1 MLRKQNRLHI
11 ALELVTIFSFIVI
24 GITILTFMYYD
35 VEMSKS
41 YLGSLVL
48 AIGVTELVSF
58 LSMKDLV
65 KLRNIPNGITAVLQ
79 MILGVILMVI
89 NVELSTACVIWG
101 ICNIVFLVTKV
112 VDAGFNLIHQPFLN
126 IILVILCIIETIC
139 SIFLIANSA
148 DIQALNHH
156 IVFVGVSLLIRS
168 FILVIEFVIH
178 RYQKL

>member
-89 NVELSTACVIWG
+89 NVELPTACIIWG

-126 IILVILCIIETIC
+126 IILVILCIIETIF

>member
-24 GITILTFMYYD
+24 GVTMLTFMYYD
-35 VEMSKS
+35 VELSKS
-41 YLGSLVL
+41 YIGSLVL

-65 KLRNIPNGITAVLQ
+65 KLRNIPNGITAILQ
-79 MILGVILMVI
+79 MALGIVLMVI
-89 NVELSTACVIWG
+89 DADLPTACIIWCT
-101 ICNIVFLVTKV
+101 CNIVFLVAKV
-112 VDAGFNLIHQPFLN
+112 IDAGFNLIHQPFLN
-126 IILVILCIIETIC
+126 IIVIILCIIETIFA
-139 SIFLIANSA
+139 IFLLANST

-156 IVFVGVSLLIRS
+156 IVFIGVALLIKAV
-168 FILVIEFVIH
+168 ILVIEFLIH

>member
-24 GITILTFMYYD
+24 GVTMLTFMYYD
-35 VEMSKS
+35 VELSKS

-79 MILGVILMVI
+79 MALGIVLMVI
-89 NVELSTACVIWG
+89 DVDLPTTCIIWC
-101 ICNIVFLVTKV
+101 ICNIVFLVAKV
-112 VDAGFNLIHQPFLN
+112 IDAGFNLIHQPFLN
-126 IILVILCIIETIC
+126 IIVIILCIIETIF
-139 SIFLIANSA
+139 SIFLLANST

-156 IVFVGVSLLIRS
+156 IVYIGVALLIKAV
-168 FILVIEFVIH
+168 ILVIEFLIH

>member
-24 GITILTFMYYD
+24 GVTMLTFMYYD
-35 VEMSKS
+35 VELSKS
-41 YLGSLVL
+41 YIGSLVL

-65 KLRNIPNGITAVLQ
+65 KLRNIPNGITAILQ
-79 MILGVILMVI
+79 MALGIVLMVI
-89 NVELSTACVIWG
+89 DADLPTACIIWC
-101 ICNIVFLVTKV
+101 ICNIVFLVAKV
-112 VDAGFNLIHQPFLN
+112 IDAGFNLIHQPFLN
-126 IILVILCIIETIC
+126 IIVIILCIIETIFA
-139 SIFLIANSA
+139 IFLLANST

-156 IVFVGVSLLIRS
+156 IVFIGVALLIKAV
-168 FILVIEFVIH
+168 ILVIEFLIH

>member
-89 NVELSTACVIWG
+89 NVELPTACIIWG
-101 ICNIVFLVTKV
+101 ICNIVFLVAKV

-126 IILVILCIIETIC
+126 IILVILCIIETIF
-139 SIFLIANSA
+139 SIFLIANSE

>member
-24 GITILTFMYYD
+24 GVTMLTFMYYD
-35 VEMSKS
+35 VELSKS

-79 MILGVILMVI
+79 RALGIVLMVI
-89 NVELSTACVIWG
+89 DVDLPTTCIIWC
-101 ICNIVFLVTKV
+101 ICNIVFLVAKV
-112 VDAGFNLIHQPFLN
+112 IDAGFNLIHQPFLN
-126 IILVILCIIETIC
+126 IIVIILCIIETIF
-139 SIFLIANSA
+139 SIFLLANST

-156 IVFVGVSLLIRS
+156 IVYIGVALLIKAV
-168 FILVIEFVIH
+168 ILVIEFLIH

>member
-89 NVELSTACVIWG
+89 NVELPTACIIWG

-126 IILVILCIIETIC
+126 IILVILSIIETIF

>member
-24 GITILTFMYYD
+24 GVTILTFMYYD

-58 LSMKDLV
+58 LSLRDLA
-65 KLRNIPNGITAVLQ
+65 KLRNIPNAVTALLQ

-89 NVELSTACVIWG
+89 DVELPIVCIVWG

-112 VDAGFNLIHQPFLN
+112 VDAGLNLIHQPFLN
-126 IILVILCIIETIC
+126 IIIIILCIIETIF
-139 SIFLIANSA
+139 SIFLIAKSS
-148 DIQALNHH
+148 DIQVLNHH
-156 IVFVGVSLLIRS
+156 IVFIGIALLVRA

>member
-1 MLRKQNRLHI
+1 
-11 ALELVTIFSFIVI
+11 
-24 GITILTFMYYD
+24 
-35 VEMSKS
+35 
-41 YLGSLVL
+41 
-48 AIGVTELVSF
+48 
-58 LSMKDLV
+58 MKDLV

-89 NVELSTACVIWG
+89 NVELPTACVIWG
-101 ICNIVFLVTKV
+101 ICNIVFLVAKV

-126 IILVILCIIETIC
+126 IILVILCIIETIF

-148 DIQALNHH
+148 NIQALNHH

>member
-24 GITILTFMYYD
+24 GVTILTFMYYD

-58 LSMKDLV
+58 LSLRDLA
-65 KLRNIPNGITAVLQ
+65 KLRNIPNAVTALLQ

-89 NVELSTACVIWG
+89 DLELPTVCVVWG
-101 ICNIVFLVTKV
+101 
-112 VDAGFNLIHQPFLN
+112 
-126 IILVILCIIETIC
+126 
-139 SIFLIANSA
+139 
-148 DIQALNHH
+148 
-156 IVFVGVSLLIRS
+156 
-168 FILVIEFVIH
+168 
-178 RYQKL
+178 

>member
-24 GITILTFMYYD
+24 GVTILTFMYYD

-48 AIGVTELVSF
+48 AIGVTELISF

-65 KLRNIPNGITAVLQ
+65 KLRNIPDGITAILQ
-79 MILGVILMVI
+79 MALGIVLMV
-89 NVELSTACVIWG
+89 VDVTLPTACIIWS
-101 ICNIVFLVTKV
+101 ICNIVFLVAKV
-112 VDAGFNLIHQPFLN
+112 IDAGFNLIHQPFLN
-126 IILVILCIIETIC
+126 IIVVILCIIETIF
-139 SIFLIANSA
+139 SIFLLANSN

-156 IVFVGVSLLIRS
+156 IVFIGVSLLIRAV
-168 FILVIEFVIH
+168 ILVIEFIIH

>member
-24 GITILTFMYYD
+24 GVTILTFMYYD

-58 LSMKDLV
+58 LSLRDLV
-65 KLRNIPNGITAVLQ
+65 KLRNIPDAVIALLQ

-89 NVELSTACVIWG
+89 DVELPTVCVVWG
-101 ICNIVFLVTKV
+101 ICNIIFLVTKV
-112 VDAGFNLIHQPFLN
+112 VDAGLNLIHQPFLN
-126 IILVILCIIETIC
+126 IILVILCIIETIF

>member
-24 GITILTFMYYD
+24 GVTILTFMYYD
-35 VEMSKS
+35 VELSKS

-48 AIGVTELVSF
+48 AIGVTELISF
-58 LSMKDLV
+58 LSLKDLV

-89 NVELSTACVIWG
+89 DIDLPTACIVWG
-101 ICNIVFLVTKV
+101 ICNIVFLVAKV
-112 VDAGFNLIHQPFLN
+112 IDAGLNLIHQPFLN
-126 IILVILCIIETIC
+126 IIVIILCIIETIF
-139 SIFLIANSA
+139 SIFLIANSTN
-148 DIQALNHH
+148 IQVLNHH
-156 IVFVGVSLLIRS
+156 IVFIGVALLIRAV
-168 FILVIEFVIH
+168 ILVVEFVIH

>member
-24 GITILTFMYYD
+24 GVTILTFMYYD

-58 LSMKDLV
+58 LSMRDLV
-65 KLRNIPNGITAVLQ
+65 KLRNIPNAVTALLQ
-79 MILGVILMVI
+79 MVLGVILMVI
-89 NVELSTACVIWG
+89 DTDLPTACIVWG

-112 VDAGFNLIHQPFLN
+112 IDAGFNLIHQPLLN
-126 IILVILCIIETIC
+126 IIVIILCIIETIF
-139 SIFLIANSA
+139 SVFLIANSTN
-148 DIQALNHH
+148 IQALNHH
-156 IVFVGVSLLIRS
+156 IVFIGVALLIRAVL
-168 FILVIEFVIH
+168 LVIEFVIH

>member
-24 GITILTFMYYD
+24 GVTILTFMYYD
-35 VEMSKS
+35 VEMSRS

-58 LSMKDLV
+58 LSLRDLA
-65 KLRNIPNGITAVLQ
+65 KLRNIPNAVAALLQ
-79 MILGVILMVI
+79 MILGVILMAI
-89 NVELSTACVIWG
+89 DLELPTVGVVWG

-112 VDAGFNLIHQPFLN
+112 VDAGLNLIHQPFLN
-126 IILVILCIIETIC
+126 IIIIILCIIETIF
-139 SIFLIANSA
+139 SIFLIANSSN
-148 DIQALNHH
+148 IQALNHH
-156 IVFVGVSLLIRS
+156 IVFIGVALLIRAV
-168 FILVIEFVIH
+168 ILVIEFVIH

>member
-24 GITILTFMYYD
+24 GVTILTFMYYD

-41 YLGSLVL
+41 YLGSLIL

-58 LSMKDLV
+58 LSMRDLA
-65 KLRNIPNGITAVLQ
+65 KLRNIPNAITAVLQ
-79 MILGVILMVI
+79 MVLGVILMVI
-89 NVELSTACVIWG
+89 DIDLPIACVVWG

-112 VDAGFNLIHQPFLN
+112 IDAGFNLIHQPLLN
-126 IILVILCIIETIC
+126 IIIIILCIIETFF
-139 SIFLIANSA
+139 SVFLIANSA

-156 IVFVGVSLLIRS
+156 IVFIGIALLIRAVL
-168 FILVIEFVIH
+168 LVIEFVIH

>member
-24 GITILTFMYYD
+24 GVTILTFMYYD
-35 VEMSKS
+35 VELSKS

-58 LSMKDLV
+58 MSMKDLI
-65 KLRNIPNGITAVLQ
+65 KLRNIPNGVTAVLQ

-89 NVELSTACVIWG
+89 DVALPIACIIWA
-101 ICNIVFLVTKV
+101 ICNIVFLVAKV
-112 VDAGFNLIHQPFLN
+112 IDAGFNLIHQPFLN
-126 IILVILCIIETIC
+126 IIVIILCIIETIFA
-139 SIFLIANSA
+139 IFLLANST

-156 IVFVGVSLLIRS
+156 IVFVGISLLIRA
-168 FILVIEFVIH
+168 FIHVIEFVIH

>member
-24 GITILTFMYYD
+24 GVTMLTFMYYD
-35 VEMSKS
+35 VELSKS
-41 YLGSLVL
+41 YIGSLVL

-65 KLRNIPNGITAVLQ
+65 KLRNIPDGVTAVLQ
-79 MILGVILMVI
+79 MALGIVLMVI
-89 NVELSTACVIWG
+89 DVDLPTTCIIWC
-101 ICNIVFLVTKV
+101 ICNIVFLVAKV
-112 VDAGFNLIHQPFLN
+112 IDAGFNLIHQPFLN
-126 IILVILCIIETIC
+126 IIVIILCIIETIFA
-139 SIFLIANSA
+139 IFLLANST

-156 IVFVGVSLLIRS
+156 IVFIGVALLIKAV
-168 FILVIEFVIH
+168 ILVIEFLIH

>member
-89 NVELSTACVIWG
+89 NVELPTACIIWG
-101 ICNIVFLVTKV
+101 ICNIVFLVAKV

-126 IILVILCIIETIC
+126 IILVILCIIETIF

>member
-1 MLRKQNRLHI
+1 MLRKTGRLHL

-24 GITILTFMYYD
+24 GVTILTFMYYD

-65 KLRNIPNGITAVLQ
+65 KLRNIPNAVTAVLQ
-79 MILGVILMVI
+79 MALGVVLMFIDVA
-89 NVELSTACVIWG
+89 LPTACIVWG
-101 ICNIVFLVTKV
+101 ICNIVFLVAKV
-112 VDAGFNLIHQPFLN
+112 IDAGFNLIHQPLLS
-126 IILVILCIIETIC
+126 IIIIILCIIETFFA
-139 SIFLIANSA
+139 IFLIANST

-156 IVFVGVSLLIRS
+156 IVFVGVALLIRAVL
-168 FILVIEFVIH
+168 LVIEFVIH